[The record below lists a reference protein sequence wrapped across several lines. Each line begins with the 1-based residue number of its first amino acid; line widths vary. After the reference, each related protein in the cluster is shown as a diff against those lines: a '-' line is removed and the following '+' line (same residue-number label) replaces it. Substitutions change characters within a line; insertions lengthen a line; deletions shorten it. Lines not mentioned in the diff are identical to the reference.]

1 MYINNKQAELIF
13 DLLAKEDEKLSLGDY
28 RLNFIASR
36 EEMVEL
42 MEKLA
47 PVIKE
52 DGWIDS
58 PEWQAQAHRKALNQ
72 DKAEKKEQLLGFLGQ
87 N

>member
-1 MYINNKQAELIF
+1 MYINNKQAEMVF

-28 RLNFIASR
+28 RLNFMASR
-36 EEMVEL
+36 EDMVEL

-47 PVIKE
+47 PVIKD
-52 DGWIDS
+52 DGWVDS
-58 PEWQAQAHRKALNQ
+58 PDWTAKAHRKALEQ
-72 DKAEKKEQLLGFLGQ
+72 DKAEKREQLLKIAEQ